1 VAADIDPTPPEP
13 SSPEVA
19 AIMTAAPHDA
29 ADAPVLYAVDDAIA
43 TLTINLP
50 KQRNPISEPP
60 VVEGLLA
67 ALDRA
72 SADER
77 VKVAILTG
85 AGSAFSAGGDVKLMA
100 DAADE
105 RRREPLRTVDYYTR
119 GIQRIPLAMARFDL
133 PIIAA
138 VNGPAVGA
146 GCDLANM
153 CDIRI
158 AGESARFAESFSR
171 LGLIAGDAGGWL
183 LQRTVGFSKAAE
195 MAFTGEM
202 LDAKAALACGLV
214 SEVVPDAELMSAARR
229 LAARMTANPR
239 DALRMTKRLL
249 WQAREGSLAH
259 HLEMAAYMQAHAH
272 ATADHREAIAAFLE
286 KRPPKFGQG

>member
-1 VAADIDPTPPEP
+1 
-13 SSPEVA
+13 
-19 AIMTAAPHDA
+19 MTATPDHA
-29 ADAPVLYAVDDAIA
+29 AAPVLYAVADGVA

-50 KQRNPISEPP
+50 GQRNPISEPP

-67 ALDRA
+67 ALQRA
-72 SADER
+72 SEDMS

-100 DAADE
+100 EAADE
-105 RRREPLRTVDYYTR
+105 RRREPLRTADYYTR
-119 GIQRIPLAMARFDL
+119 GIQRIPLAMSRLDV

-146 GCDLANM
+146 GCDLACM

-171 LGLIAGDAGGWL
+171 LGLIAGDGGAWL

-214 SEVVPDAELMSAARR
+214 SEVVPDNELMTAAGRLARR
-229 LAARMTANPR
+229 MAANPR

-249 WQAREGSLAH
+249 WQARESGLAH

-272 ATADHREAIAAFLE
+272 TTDDHREAVNAFLE
-286 KRPPKFGQG
+286 KRTPQFAKG